1 MSFFLRKLL
10 KLPFP
15 DTCIVCRKVCNNNGY
30 ACDSCKDTP
39 EYFNTAL
46 RCRTCLGFL
55 YSSHNGMCGNCLA
68 ESPKYSRL
76 ISCIKYKGEVK
87 ESLKFYK
94 FRNRPDL
101 HIGFSKLACE
111 VLEQENISFD
121 TVIPVPLSKKTL
133 KQRGYNQSALIAK
146 YIADYFGAEFYDNVL
161 IKIKET
167 KTQSALKLPDR
178 RKNVKGAFSI
188 RDGKYI
194 YGRTILLV
202 DDIYTSG
209 CTMRE
214 AAKMCAPYA
223 DDIIAFTIA
232 KGILE

>member
-1 MSFFLRKLL
+1 M
-10 KLPFP
+10 
-15 DTCIVCRKVCNNNGY
+15 
-30 ACDSCKDTP
+30 
-39 EYFNTAL
+39 
-46 RCRTCLGFL
+46 
-55 YSSHNGMCGNCLA
+55 
-68 ESPKYSRL
+68 
-76 ISCIKYKGEVK
+76 
-87 ESLKFYK
+87 
-94 FRNRPDL
+94 
-101 HIGFSKLACE
+101 
-111 VLEQENISFD
+111 LEQENISFD